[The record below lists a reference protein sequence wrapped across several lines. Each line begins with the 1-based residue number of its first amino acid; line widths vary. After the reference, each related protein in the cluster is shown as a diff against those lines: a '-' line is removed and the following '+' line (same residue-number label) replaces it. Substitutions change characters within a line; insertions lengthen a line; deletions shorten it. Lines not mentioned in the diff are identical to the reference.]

1 MKYSWFTTMLVI
13 LEIKV
18 SLVSFKKSLYHYNP
32 PYIREVSSHR
42 VLYLKFLSS
51 FYICIIYLHL
61 IEACLEVTIAIFYFC
76 HSKNSSDVMKNIFN
90 SWKKIYILEK
100 NFYIFLKKISLLTN
114 IRNKGV
120 IRKINLFFF
129 DVMKNDHIF
138 PWRVCHFQLSLC
150 HFNHKDYLL
159 VEKWGTLEHARRCPC
174 KNLLNVDCQDSIC
187 FTFFKLFKNEHSFG
201 KSFSFP
207 FSEKCFD
214 RDFKCFLSCTLP
226 FLNIIK
232 FEDSKDMKRH
242 IFHYFH

>member
-100 NFYIFLKKISLLTN
+100 NFFVNKYKKQRCYKENKSFFLTSWKMTIFFLEKF
-114 IRNKGV
+114 V
-120 IRKINLFFF
+120 IFN
-129 DVMKNDHIF
+129 
-138 PWRVCHFQLSLC
+138 CHF
-150 HFNHKDYLL
+150 
-159 VEKWGTLEHARRCPC
+159 VTL
-174 KNLLNVDCQDSIC
+174 
-187 FTFFKLFKNEHSFG
+187 
-201 KSFSFP
+201 
-207 FSEKCFD
+207 
-214 RDFKCFLSCTLP
+214 
-226 FLNIIK
+226 IIK
-232 FEDSKDMKRH
+232 IPF
-242 IFHYFH
+242 

>member
-120 IRKINLFFF
+120 IRKINLFF
-129 DVMKNDHIF
+129 
-138 PWRVCHFQLSLC
+138 WRHEKWPYFSLKSLSFSIVTLSL
-150 HFNHKDYLL
+150 
-159 VEKWGTLEHARRCPC
+159 
-174 KNLLNVDCQDSIC
+174 
-187 FTFFKLFKNEHSFG
+187 
-201 KSFSFP
+201 
-207 FSEKCFD
+207 
-214 RDFKCFLSCTLP
+214 
-226 FLNIIK
+226 
-232 FEDSKDMKRH
+232 
-242 IFHYFH
+242 